1 METTA
6 NTDVLIIGAGPTGLS
21 LACQLIRYNIDFILV
36 DKNAGVT
43 PFSKALGVHARTL
56 EIYEQLGVAQ
66 TAVERGAIAGKVRFL
81 EGGEIRGEA
90 NLSDIGQGMSPY
102 PYLLIL
108 EQSKNEQL
116 LYEYLQAHQKE
127 VLWNAALENFS
138 QNDNGVTA
146 RLNRSTGESQLIEA
160 KFLVGCDGAKSQ
172 VRQQLGLTFEGSTFE
187 RTFYVADV
195 QIDWQLSH
203 DALHI
208 CFARETFV
216 LFFPMQ
222 GEKRYRIVGV
232 FPEGAEKEEGEV
244 LYEDIERHVKQ
255 DTELGLDISDVNWF
269 STYKVHTRRVNQFS
283 LGRCFVAGDAAHI
296 HSPAGA
302 QGMNTGIQDAY
313 NLAWKLAFVLQGYM
327 GANLL
332 DTYNEERLENAQR
345 LLETTDRAFQIGAG
359 KDWLFGFIR
368 TRVFPPLAN
377 FILSFDA
384 VKKTIFPLVSQIG
397 IQYRDCKLSDH
408 RSDSAFEVKAGDRLP
423 YFLVDGKN
431 IYDLLHEAKFHLLIF
446 SDGQSDYQTMEAEIA
461 SDYAEMMDVQ
471 ILPLRPEIAEIFEAD
486 KSFMTLVRPDNYI
499 GLLSPEISLSELRDY
514 FNEFIEHA

>member
-21 LACQLIRYNIDFILV
+21 LACQLIRYNIDFIIL

-56 EIYEQLGVAQ
+56 EIYEQLGLVQ
-66 TAVERGAIAGKVRFL
+66 TAIKRGAIAGKVRFM

-90 NLSDIGQGMSPY
+90 NLSDIGHGMSPY
-102 PYLLIL
+102 PYMLVL

-116 LYEYLQAHQKE
+116 LYEYLQTHNQE
-127 VLWNAALENFS
+127 VLWNAELENFS
-138 QNDNGVTA
+138 QNDTGVNA
-146 RLNRSTGESQLIEA
+146 RIKTSAGQSQTIEA
-160 KFLVGCDGAKSQ
+160 KFLVGCDGAKSR
-172 VRQQLGLTFEGSTFE
+172 VRQTLGLTFEGSTFE

-203 DALHI
+203 DALHV
-208 CFARETFV
+208 CFARDTFV

-222 GEKRYRIVGV
+222 GDKRYRIVGV
-232 FPEGAEKEEGEV
+232 FPEGAEKEEGDV
-244 LYEDIERHVKQ
+244 LYEDIEAHVKQ
-255 DTELGLDISDVNWF
+255 DTELALDISNVNWF

-313 NLAWKLAFVLQGYM
+313 NLAWKLAFVVKGY
-327 GANLL
+327 ADAKLL
-332 DTYNEERLENAQR
+332 NTYNEERLENAQR
-345 LLETTDRAFQIGAG
+345 LLETTDRAFQLGAG

-384 VKKTIFPLVSQIG
+384 VKKTIFPLLSQIG
-397 IQYRDCKLSDH
+397 INYRDCALSDH
-408 RSDSAFEVKAGDRLP
+408 RSDEAFEIKAGDRMP

-431 IYDLLHEAKFHLLIF
+431 AYDLLRQAKFHLLIF
-446 SDGQSDYQTMEAEIA
+446 SDGQSDYDTIDAELEN
-461 SDYAEMMDVQ
+461 DYGEMIEVNV
-471 ILPLRPEIAEIFEAD
+471 IPLYPQIAEIFGAD
-486 KSFMTLVRPDNYI
+486 KSFMALLRPDNYI

-514 FNEFIEHA
+514 FNEFLEHS